1 MPNVYAAAMCA
12 RRGQLEGLECVH
24 QFVAESMTVSDCDAG
39 PAAAGQSIVSVVL
52 TCDHRASA
60 AGKHLVAASH

>member
-24 QFVAESMTVSDCDAG
+24 QFVAESMTVSDCDA
-39 PAAAGQSIVSVVL
+39 ARAGGRGSV
-52 TCDHRASA
+52 HS
-60 AGKHLVAASH
+60 